1 MVHVN
6 PFSGITDL
14 LNLNMFNLNFDLQC
28 KSNDKICFIN
38 FLFQQCGGKNI
49 RLVIMNN
56 LLPTDYKIHF
66 KYDLKVLVFSI
77 LYSFVLVITLDKK
90 SH

>member
-1 MVHVN
+1 MIRL
-6 PFSGITDL
+6 F
-14 LNLNMFNLNFDLQC
+14 
-28 KSNDKICFIN
+28 CFIN